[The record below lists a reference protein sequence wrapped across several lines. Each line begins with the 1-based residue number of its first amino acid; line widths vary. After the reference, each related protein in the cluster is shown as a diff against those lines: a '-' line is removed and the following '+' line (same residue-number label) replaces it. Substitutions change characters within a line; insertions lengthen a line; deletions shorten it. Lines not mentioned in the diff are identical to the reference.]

1 MFFAF
6 LARLIGLNQS
16 LWLDEGTSAKVVLKY
31 TLFDIPTKFSVLDF
45 HPPLYYFFMKL
56 WTAFLGYSEFALRE
70 PSVIFSLLTGY
81 YVFLIVKKMRDEK
94 TALWATAFFLFNPL
108 IMYYSQEARMYMM
121 ATFFLTAAYYY
132 QFIKR
137 DFLKQN
143 LYAALSF
150 GTFYGSAFFLAGMYG
165 YLILIKDWKTL
176 RKSVIGFFLSILIL
190 SPLLFF
196 QLENAKR
203 ALGLVPNWHQVL
215 GSASLKNLFLIPLKF
230 SFGRISFYPK
240 SLYLI
245 LSGLW
250 TFIVFISALLG
261 FRKNFRMGFV
271 FLIPLLLGLIFSFFT
286 PLLQYFR
293 FLYLLPFLSILVA
306 VSAENKFVR
315 SIVLT
320 GFIVLSFFYL
330 LFPQNHREDW
340 RTLAFNLDSRTPIYG
355 IVPSLDALQ
364 YYSAGMSINDLRS
377 LSLTKINFSEI
388 MVIPYTADIYGL
400 DYHRLLQNQAYA
412 LKYKKTVR
420 GLEYE
425 AWVKK
430 KPSSSGVADTP

>member
-16 LWLDEGTSAKVVLKY
+16 LWLDEGTTAKVVLKY
-31 TLFDIPTKFSVLDF
+31 SLFDIPSRFSILDF

-81 YVFLIVKKMRDEK
+81 YIFLIVKKMKDKK

-132 QFIKR
+132 QFIKK

-143 LYAALSF
+143 LFAALSF

-165 YLILIKDWKTL
+165 YLILKKDWKTL
-176 RKSVIGFFLSILIL
+176 RRSIIGFSISILIL

-196 QLENAKR
+196 QLQNAKQ

-215 GSASLKNLFLIPLKF
+215 GAATLKNLFLIPLKF

-240 SLYLI
+240 AIYLI
-245 LSGLW
+245 VSGVW
-250 TFIVFISALLG
+250 TFFIFGLALFG
-261 FRKNFRMGFV
+261 FRKNFKVGII

-293 FLYLLPFLSILVA
+293 FLYLLPFLSILV
-306 VSAENKFVR
+306 VISAENKFIR
-315 SIVLT
+315 STVLI
-320 GFIVLSFFYL
+320 GFIILSFFYL
-330 LFPQNHREDW
+330 LFSQNHREDW
-340 RTLAFNLDSRTPIYG
+340 RTLAFNIDSRTPIYG

-364 YYSAGMSINDLRS
+364 YYLAGMSINDLRS
-377 LSLTKINFSEI
+377 LSSTKINFLEI
-388 MVIPYTADIYGL
+388 VVIPYTADIYGL
-400 DYHRLLQNQAYA
+400 DYRQLLRDQAYE

-425 AWVKK
+425 NWVKK
-430 KPSSSGVADTP
+430 QFNALGAVGTP